1 MNSFRFLL
9 FLLILSGIMFT
20 QLFAA
25 YFKTVKVAEGVYAFV
40 PPGPLRDIVEGNS
53 VAIIGDD
60 GVLVVDTFGD
70 AFTANAMIAELK
82 ELTPKPVRYIVNT
95 HWHYDHVMGNYVWKK
110 TFPDAIIIAH
120 ARTRE
125 LYDTRIT
132 KIVAEEPK
140 ASYELKSLL
149 RRQLDSGKNE
159 EGRTLTKYEREVR
172 LPQTLAD
179 LDTFLLYVD
188 EYKYQ
193 PIDVTINDSLTVYLG
208 KNRIVHIFHPG
219 KAHSSGDLFIHI
231 PSARILITGDVV
243 VSPVPYA
250 FGAYHTDWLR
260 VLNKIL
266 WMKPAKIIP
275 GHGEVQSD
283 LKYVRSMIELLT
295 ALQESAGAAFRDTIP
310 LERAQSTIDLP
321 ALRTKFAGKDDEKN
335 WAFTNYFLKPGIKSL
350 YNEFKKI
357 PKNN

>member
-1 MNSFRFLL
+1 MNSFRLSL
-9 FLLILSGIMFT
+9 FLLIVFCCTSTKSI
-20 QLFAA
+20 AA
-25 YFKTVKVAEGVYAFV
+25 SFKTVKVADGVYAFI
-40 PPGPLRDIVEGNS
+40 PPGPLHDIVEGNS

-60 GVLVVDTFGD
+60 AVLVVDTFGD
-70 AFTANAMIAELK
+70 SYTANQMIAGLK

-110 TFPDAIIIAH
+110 AFPDAIIIGH
-120 ARTRE
+120 ARMRE
-125 LYDTRIT
+125 LYDVRIP
-132 KIVAEEPK
+132 KIVGEEPK
-140 ASYELKSLL
+140 ASYELKSLI
-149 RRQLDSGKNE
+149 RRQLESGRNE
-159 EGRTLTKYEREVR
+159 EGTPLTKYEREVR

-179 LDTFLLYVD
+179 LDTFVSYLD

-193 PIDVTINDSLTVYLG
+193 PLDVTINDSLTVYLG
-208 KNRIVHIFHPG
+208 KNRTIQIFHPG
-219 KAHSSGDLFIHI
+219 KAHSSGDLFVHI
-231 PSARILITGDVV
+231 ASARILITGDVV

-250 FGAYHTDWLR
+250 FGAFHTDWLR
-260 VLNKIL
+260 VLNKII

-283 LKYVRSMIELLT
+283 LKYVRSMIDLLT
-295 ALQESAGAAFRDTIP
+295 GLQEIVTAAYKDTLS
-310 LERAQSTIDLP
+310 LEQAQSTIDLP
-321 ALRTKFAGKDDEKN
+321 ALRTRFAGKDDEKN

>member
-9 FLLILSGIMFT
+9 FLLALSGCTFA

-25 YFKTVKVAEGVYAFV
+25 YFKTVKVADGVYAFV
-40 PPGPLRDIVEGNS
+40 TPGPLHDIVEGNS
-53 VAIIGDD
+53 VAIIGED
-60 GVLVVDTFGD
+60 GVLIVDTFGD
-70 AFTANAMIAELK
+70 SFTANAMIGELK
-82 ELTPKPVRYIVNT
+82 ELTPKPVKYIVNT
-95 HWHYDHVMGNYVWKK
+95 HWHYDHVMGNYAWKK
-110 TFPDAIIIAH
+110 AFPDAIIIAH

-125 LYDTRIT
+125 LYDVRIP
-132 KIVAEEPK
+132 KIVGEEPK

-159 EGRTLTKYEREVR
+159 EGTTLTKYERTVR

-193 PIDVTINDSLTVYLG
+193 PIDVTISDSLTVYLG
-208 KNRIVHIFHPG
+208 KNRAVHIFHAG
-219 KAHSSGDLFIHI
+219 KAHTSGDLVIHI

-250 FGAYHTDWLR
+250 FGAYHSDWIQ
-260 VLNKIL
+260 VLTKIL
-266 WMKPAKIIP
+266 KMKPVKIIP

-283 LKYVRSMIELLT
+283 LKYVRSLIELLL
-295 ALQESAGAAFRDTIP
+295 ALQENVRAAFKNNVSLDS
-310 LERAQSTIDLP
+310 AQTFIDLP
-321 ALRTKFAGKDDEKN
+321 AFRIRFAGKDDERN

-350 YNEFKKI
+350 YNEFKK
-357 PKNN
+357 NSQE